1 MTTLANTQALTRTP
15 ARTTMLA
22 GIVTGQVAGFIMA
35 VAVMAVFV
43 IFYGTSPL
51 YPVQVIGSTLIGEN
65 ALDGFHPGAVLA
77 GLLIHQL
84 GPSLLWGAV
93 FGFIASQQREVTTQT
108 ALLIGL
114 GIGVVSMIDV
124 YILVPAVMNALHG
137 VDFWNQEVPMFWDW
151 VAHLAFGASFALYPK
166 IASKLS

>member
-1 MTTLANTQALTRTP
+1 MGVWGHALASTSPRS
-15 ARTTMLA
+15 TML
-22 GIVTGQVAGFIMA
+22 GGSITGQVAGLIMA

-51 YPVQVIGSTLIGEN
+51 YPVQVIGSTLVGAS
-65 ALDGFHPGAVLA
+65 ALDGFHLGAVLA

-84 GPSLLWGAV
+84 GPSLLWGGI
-93 FGFIASQQREVTTQT
+93 FGLIASQLREVTAQT

-166 IASKLS
+166 IASKLL